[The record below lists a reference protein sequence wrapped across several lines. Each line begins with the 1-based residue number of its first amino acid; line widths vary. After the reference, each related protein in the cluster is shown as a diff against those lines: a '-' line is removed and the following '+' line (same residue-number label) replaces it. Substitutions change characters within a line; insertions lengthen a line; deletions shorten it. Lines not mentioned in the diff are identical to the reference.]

1 MDKFHL
7 IIACWGKEYVDMF
20 LNVALPCHL
29 SPGNLPAICDNH
41 DLLYKIYTTEEGE
54 ACIGN
59 HPALLK
65 LKALVKT
72 RIITIDP
79 ADLSGEYG
87 KFSPLIQL
95 HNRAIEEA
103 DRDEAGLILLLPD
116 FFMTDGTLSRLLV
129 IAGKGYRAILTL
141 TLRLVKETAIPDFIS
156 RYYSP
161 ADYTLTASPRESVK
175 VALKH
180 LHPIERSYYWG
191 SNLSSFPIHV
201 YWPTGDEG
209 LIAHCYYLM
218 PILVN
223 PRIRGLK
230 PQLTVDV
237 DYVDLVCPRHSEN
250 YVVRDSDELVCFE
263 FTGQAVTDAN
273 AEVLEPFR
281 PTPWNLA
288 KWAVVHANPV
298 YSSLLHHWYFQQTIR
313 IHTADLSPRWNKA
326 DRESSKIVSQVRWF
340 TFLKRSHRGIG
351 DVIGFYYR
359 TKEDGREP
367 PRFLKKIAE
376 LLRFDFSKKK
386 NHSLPSA
393 PAPTALPLEEVGID
407 YNLYNFP
414 RSNFPE
420 EYSRVLD
427 QWFGRLPRMDRKTV
441 DRYYAESFA
450 VAKIKSK
457 RRVRIDLFG
466 DFYGT
471 GWGETEW
478 NHHGQRWRW
487 LGPDGRAQLFLSLKS
502 KNLYGI
508 KTFIHTADDE
518 SLFSLTIEANGQTLP
533 DQQIGWNG
541 TLYYHWCIV
550 PQEVVS
556 QKDGIVDLTYQIKKE
571 GKGNSM
577 ALSRVTCR
585 SLKHSV
591 PFLYGRLR
599 SRAGAFIR
607 KHVKKK

>member
-1 MDKFHL
+1 MHL

-54 ACIGN
+54 LCISN
-59 HPALLK
+59 HAAFLK

-79 ADLSGEYG
+79 DNLSGEYG

-103 DRDEAGLILLLPD
+103 DRDNAALILLLPD

-129 IAGKGYRAILTL
+129 IAGKGYRTILTL
-141 TLRLVKETAIPDFIS
+141 TLRLVKETAIPEFIS
-156 RYYSP
+156 RFYSP
-161 ADYTLTASPRESVK
+161 DDHTLTASPRESVK

-180 LHPIERSYYWG
+180 LHPIERSYYWD

-201 YWPTGDEG
+201 YWPMGDEG

-218 PILVN
+218 PIMVN

-273 AEVLEPFR
+273 AKTREPFR

-288 KWAVVHANPV
+288 KWAVVNANPV
-298 YSSLLHHWYFQQTIR
+298 YSSLLHHWYFQQPIR
-313 IHTADLSPRWNKA
+313 IHTADLSAKWNKA
-326 DRESSKIVSQVRWF
+326 ERESSKIASQVRWF
-340 TFLKRSHRGIG
+340 TFLKRSHRGIE
-351 DVIGFYYR
+351 DVIDFFYK
-359 TKEDGREP
+359 TKEDGRKS
-367 PRFLKKIAE
+367 PRFLKKIVE
-376 LLRFDFSKKK
+376 LFRFDFLKKK
-386 NHSLPSA
+386 NHSQPSA
-393 PAPTALPLEEVGID
+393 VAPTALRLEEVGID

-414 RSNFPE
+414 RSKFPE

-427 QWFGRLPRMDRKTV
+427 QWFGCLQRVDRKTV
-441 DRYYAESFA
+441 DRCYAESFA
-450 VAKIKSK
+450 AAKIKSK
-457 RRVRIDLFG
+457 FRVTIDLSR
-466 DFYGT
+466 DFFGT
-471 GWGETEW
+471 GWGKAEW

-502 KNLYGI
+502 RNLYGI
-508 KTFIHTADDE
+508 KTFIHTADEE
-518 SLFSLTIEANGQTLP
+518 SLFSLTAEANGQPLP
-533 DQQIGWNG
+533 NQQIGWNG
-541 TLYYHWCIV
+541 NLYYHWCMV
-550 PQEVVS
+550 PKEVVR
-556 QKDGIVDLTYQIKKE
+556 QNGGIVDLTYQLKKE
-571 GKGNSM
+571 GNGNCM
-577 ALSRVTCR
+577 ALSTVTCR
-585 SLKHSV
+585 SLKHDV
-591 PFLYGRLR
+591 PFLFGWFR
-599 SRAGAFIR
+599 SRAVAFIR
-607 KHVKKK
+607 KHVKRK